1 MSPDTIRISK
11 KPATGKLNHEKQ
23 PKAIR
28 KHRVTFQPI
37 PFSEIT
43 ETDDKHPVWQVRF
56 DLTTDASVSLG
67 LEINGEVVFGR
78 GPGGPEHLDL
88 IPYGAHDYGVSR
100 RHLILRPT
108 HSRLFVLDLDSTN
121 GTYWNG
127 VNIREMDGPCTLQS
141 GDTLTLGGLEM
152 AITII
157 KRPTDTG
164 QLRQKAD
171 LGDALAQIA
180 KAINSQVNLDEVLR
194 QALETAM
201 ELTSAGEMSIW
212 LVDEESE
219 ELFLEA
225 ERGIQDEKIKLMRM
239 AVDNSLVGQ
248 VIRTGVS
255 LRDSR
260 EPSGDKIKV
269 KTGYLVEAVLYVPLM
284 LEDKAIGVLGATH
297 GEMGKTFG
305 ERDERLL
312 EAIADHA
319 AIAVHNARLFEALR
333 RTQSRLIQ
341 VARLSALGEMAAIVA
356 HQINNPL
363 TTILADAE
371 ILLQDLSTKH
381 VNYASA
387 RAIHM
392 AGQRAKSV
400 VDRLLYMA
408 HPAAEMQPVQV
419 NDTIEATL
427 ELVSNQLTMGGHEV
441 KVHYSPDLPRIDA
454 LTGQL
459 EDVWLNLLINA
470 RDALRETREGLIVIR
485 SGLSKDG
492 EAVEVTVSDNGS
504 GIAEENLKHVFS
516 PDFTTKP
523 RGVGTGLGLY
533 ICKQIVGQH
542 KGQITIT
549 SQESKGTRVSVSLP
563 IKAEAARSEEAK
575 PSEADDRKPVEHESA
590 GSPAGSD

>member
-1 MSPDTIRISK
+1 MSPDTLKLPRKSSTDRLNREK
-11 KPATGKLNHEKQ
+11 RQETAT
-23 PKAIR
+23 R
-28 KHRVTFQPI
+28 KHAVTYQRI
-37 PFSEIT
+37 PFPDIA

-56 DLTTDASVSLG
+56 DLTTDASVSFG

-78 GPGGPEHLDL
+78 GPGGSGHFDL
-88 IPYGAHDYGVSR
+88 IPYGAHEHGVSR

-108 HSRLFVLDLDSTN
+108 HSKLFVIDLGSTN
-121 GTYWNG
+121 GTYRNG
-127 VNIREMDGPCTLQS
+127 ADVTKMDGPCMLQS
-141 GDTLTLGGLEM
+141 GDTLTLGGLEF
-152 AITII
+152 AATII

-171 LGDALAQIA
+171 LSDALVQIA
-180 KAINSQVNLDEVLR
+180 KAINSQVKLEEVLR

-201 ELTSAGEMSIW
+201 RLTSAGEMSIW

-225 ERGIQDEKIKLMRM
+225 ERGIKDEKIKLMRM

-260 EPSGDKIKV
+260 EPSGDQIKV

-284 LEDKAIGVLGATH
+284 LEDKAVGVLGATH
-297 GEMGKTFG
+297 RDMGKTFG

-319 AIAVHNARLFEALR
+319 AVAVHNARLFEALR
-333 RTQSRLIQ
+333 QAQSRLIQ

-392 AGQRAKSV
+392 AGQRAKAV

-419 NDTIEATL
+419 NDTITATL

-441 KVHYSPDLPRIDA
+441 KLHLSPDLPEIDA

-470 RDALRETREGLIVIR
+470 RDALRETKSGMIVIR
-485 SGLSKDG
+485 SGLSKDAK
-492 EAVEVTVSDNGS
+492 AVEVTVSDNGS
-504 GIAEENLKHVFS
+504 GIAEENLKHVFD

-533 ICKQIVGQH
+533 ICRQIVGQH

-549 SQESKGTRVSVSLP
+549 SQEGKGTRVSVLLP
-563 IKAEAARSEEAK
+563 IKAVLPHPEEAK
-575 PSEADDRKPVEHESA
+575 PEKTEVKSQIEVDSPV
-590 GSPAGSD
+590 GTD

>member
-1 MSPDTIRISK
+1 MSPDTLRIPKRS
-11 KPATGKLNHEKQ
+11 TDRLNRDERQ
-23 PKAIR
+23 ETAPKRALTYR
-28 KHRVTFQPI
+28 SM
-37 PFSEIT
+37 PFPDIA
-43 ETDDKHPVWQVRF
+43 ETDERHPVWRVRF

-78 GPGGPEHLDL
+78 GPSGPEHLDL
-88 IPYGAHDYGVSR
+88 IPYGAHEHGVSR
-100 RHLILRPT
+100 RHAILRPT
-108 HSRLFVLDLDSTN
+108 HSKLFVIDLDSTN
-121 GTYWNG
+121 GTFHNG
-127 VNIREMDGPCTLQS
+127 IDIREMNGPCILHS
-141 GDTLTLGGLEM
+141 GDTLTLGGLEF
-152 AITII
+152 AVTIV

-164 QLRQKAD
+164 QLQQKAD
-171 LGDALAQIA
+171 LSDALTQIA
-180 KAINSQVNLDEVLR
+180 KAITSQVELEEVLR

-201 ELTSAGEMSIW
+201 RLTSAGEMSIW
-212 LVDEESE
+212 LVDEDSE

-269 KTGYLVEAVLYVPLM
+269 KTGYLVEAVLYVPLT
-284 LEDKAIGVLGATH
+284 LEDKAIGVIGATH
-297 GEMGKTFG
+297 REMGKAFG

-319 AIAVHNARLFEALR
+319 AVAVHNARLFEDLR

-381 VNYASA
+381 VNYASV

-392 AGQRAKSV
+392 AGQRAKAV

-419 NDTIEATL
+419 NDTIKATL
-427 ELVSNQLTMGGHEV
+427 ELVSGQLTMGGHEL
-441 KVHYSPDLPRIDA
+441 KLHLGPNLPEIDA

-470 RDALRETREGLIVIR
+470 RDALRETKDGIIVIR

-492 EAVEVTVSDNGS
+492 KAVEVTVSDSGG
-504 GIAEENLKHVFS
+504 GIAEENLKDVFN

-533 ICKQIVGQH
+533 ICKQIVSQH

-549 SQESKGTRVSVSLP
+549 SQEGKGTRVSVLLP
-563 IKAEAARSEEAK
+563 VKAQLELPHPEGTKPLEASDEG
-575 PSEADDRKPVEHESA
+575 EHEPA
-590 GSPAGSD
+590 EGPAGSD